1 MFDRFAVELLD
12 NDGLFQT
19 LVREVTPERAEVAGN
34 LDVGSYAEIPL
45 VTHYSVATQE
55 GNANGLW
62 TVTLT
67 LNIFDDPKTAY
78 ELVRA
83 IYKGVWAWEDPTK
96 GIVPGVGAIESLDQ
110 EISAF
115 SRVGGQAQMETKAV
129 IQYSGS
135 WNFTAR
141 NH

>member
-1 MFDRFAVELLD
+1 MGLFDVTLLN
-12 NDGLFQT
+12 NDRLFQT
-19 LVREVTPERAEVAGN
+19 LVREITPAPAEVAGDLSVN
-34 LDVGSYAEIPL
+34 SFELLPFVMHS
-45 VTHYSVATQE
+45 SVATQD

-67 LNIFDDPKTAY
+67 LNVFDEPATAWD
-78 ELVRA
+78 LVQTVYA
-83 IYKGVWAWEDPTK
+83 GVWGWEDPTK

-115 SRVGGQAQMETKAV
+115 SRIGGEAQMENKTA
-129 IQYSGS
+129 IQYTGS
-135 WNFTAR
+135 WQFTAR